1 MAGRAHPGAAA
12 GLRRL
17 APMAGTL
24 AVITGRPA
32 PEAVAVGGLDQV
44 PGLIVLGSYG
54 RQRWE
59 AGRLTAPPAPPGVAT
74 ARRAPPP
81 VPRAA
86 RTPPTPSAGANGHPP
101 AGRTTR
107 NPAPATAPDRPP

>member
-74 ARRAPPP
+74 ARRGPAPGPGGARGP
-81 VPRAA
+81 PRA
-86 RTPPTPSAGANGHPP
+86 R
-101 AGRTTR
+101 GRGKGG
-107 NPAPATAPDRPP
+107 APAVATR

>member
-54 RQRWE
+54 RPRWE

-74 ARRAPPP
+74 ARPGVPHVPGAVPSPHRAL
-81 VPRAA
+81 VWVEGAA
-86 RTPPTPSAGANGHPP
+86 RAGATRLAGFHP
-101 AGRTTR
+101 
-107 NPAPATAPDRPP
+107 